1 VKVLILGG
9 GQVASAVAATALQ
22 ATAVATSGP
31 AGGTGGVEV
40 VSRAR
45 AALDIVDAAAVLR
58 TFVELK
64 PDWVV
69 NAAAY
74 TAVDLA
80 EDQTAQAF
88 AVNDTAV
95 AGLSSAAA
103 KVGCRLLHLST
114 DFVFDGTSSR
124 AYLPGDATNPLS
136 VYGASKLA
144 GERHVVDSGSGI
156 VLRTSWVYAAAGKN
170 FVLTMLRLMRE
181 KPQLAVVCDQIGAPT
196 WASSI
201 GRAIWGL
208 IQARAAPG
216 IYHWT
221 DLGVASWYD
230 FAIAIQEEALAR
242 GMLARP
248 IPVAPISSREY
259 PARATR
265 PGFSVLDSAATRAAI
280 KAPAEHWRH
289 NLRKMLDELRSA

>member
-1 VKVLILGG
+1 MKVLILGA
-9 GQVASAVAATALQ
+9 GQVASAVAAT
-22 ATAVATSGP
+22 SGP
-31 AGGTGGVEV
+31 ARGIGGVEV

-45 AALDIVDAAAVLR
+45 ATLDIVDAAAVLR
-58 TFVELK
+58 TFVEVK

-80 EDQTAQAF
+80 EEQRSQAF

-95 AGLSSAAA
+95 AGLARAAA

-144 GERHVVDSGSGI
+144 GERHVLDSGSGI

-181 KPQLAVVCDQIGAPT
+181 KPQLAVVCDQIGTPT

-201 GRAIWGL
+201 GRAIWGF
-208 IQARAAPG
+208 IESQAAPG

-230 FAIAIQEEALAR
+230 FAVAIQDEALAR

-265 PGFSVLDSAATRAAI
+265 PGFSVLDTAATRAAI
-280 KAPAEHWRH
+280 KVPAEHWRH